1 LALGSAKN
9 LYFLHIF
16 WKLLDFVGGAEP
28 IRMELTFTASN
39 NKRSWPG
46 SGVSVDKRQ
55 RLSGD
60 DSEILELEESEALID
75 IFDDN
80 TEEAKEKLIGVLDQ
94 VHAERKLRNKPFTI
108 LANIGGE
115 RVEMP
120 DGTFTFKGGFN
131 LDPFSS
137 TAMASTDTGLTNPCI
152 LFNIRNKI
160 KSTIKKGPYK
170 DQKVIFIKAP
180 VDMTKKKLR
189 VIYAF
194 FVHKIYSNIQAD
206 LKHANKKPKLMAL
219 IEGFAEHVQSAN
231 LKTAARKYHLNEEQ
245 IRDSIKNDESL
256 TIEKGMHKLQLG
268 LGRTKNIKLAGR
280 TVTFSWKHNNPV
292 SEADKKTLN
301 ATNLDARHNLAFQ
314 ICKYMIGEGMLASK
328 NVIDDNGGL
337 LVNGFVFRAHGGLF
351 APSFDRIKD
360 NVNGFNCIHYHD
372 LNNALENINIVA
384 KMTNV
389 RYKASKVERKKR
401 RDDFEN
407 KSVEQRQ
414 NEFEQI
420 LDISR
425 NVSNTPLY
433 SHAIN
438 NWEEDKKCQAVF
450 TNTPEEK
457 GFIAYWH
464 HILGLLEEQKGICS
478 VGKYPM
484 SLESGPWLMSVD
496 AINPRLGH
504 VHGNLRLVCYCN
516 NPPDFS
522 KLNKDL
528 TDSTLTSQTP
538 KIHDTYWQIV

>member
-1 LALGSAKN
+1 MSS
-9 LYFLHIF
+9 
-16 WKLLDFVGGAEP
+16 
-28 IRMELTFTASN
+28 ASN
-39 NKRSWPG
+39 NKRSRTG

-60 DSEILELEESEALID
+60 DSEILELEESEALIEQVD
-75 IFDDN
+75 GDDTKFVELEESEASPDVFDDK
-80 TEEAKEKLIGVLDQ
+80 TEEAKEELMGILCQ
-94 VHAERKLRNKPFTI
+94 VYAERKKKQKTYPI

-115 RVEMP
+115 RME
-120 DGTFTFKGGFN
+120 DGIFSFRGGTTFQF
-131 LDPFSS
+131 
-137 TAMASTDTGLTNPCI
+137 ASIKQITIATGLTNSCI
-152 LFNIRNKI
+152 TFNIRNKI
-160 KSTIKKGPYK
+160 KSTIKMGPYK
-170 DQKVIFIKAP
+170 DQKVMFIKAP

-194 FVHKIYSNIQAD
+194 FVYKIYSNIQAD
-206 LKHANKKPKLMAL
+206 LKHANKKPKLRAL
-219 IEGFAEHVQSAN
+219 IDGFAEHVQSAN
-231 LKTAARKYHLNEEQ
+231 LKTAARKYHFTEQQ
-245 IRDSIKNDESL
+245 IRDSIDNNESL
-256 TIEKGMHKLQLG
+256 TIEGGIHKLQLG
-268 LGRTKNIKLAGR
+268 LGRTKKIKLAGR

-314 ICKYMIGEGMLASK
+314 ICKYMIGEGMFASK

-351 APSFDRIKD
+351 APSFDRIND
-360 NVNGFNCIHYHD
+360 NVNGFNCIHYHN

-438 NWEEDKKCQAVF
+438 NWEKDEKCQAVF

-457 GFIAYWH
+457 GFIAYWY

-504 VHGNLRLVCYCN
+504 VHDNLRLVCFCN